1 MELHGTHT
9 RAEILSQP
17 DVWAA
22 TLRRLDAQAA
32 ALDALARGGYDEV
45 LFTGC
50 GSTYYLSVAAAAAL
64 QELAGFPARAVP
76 AGELWLNPEASA
88 PARGRALLVAV
99 SRSGATTETL
109 RACAAFL
116 AAGRGD
122 LLTISCDD
130 SQPLASMGTLNLALP
145 EAQERSLA
153 QTRAFSSLYLATLS
167 LAARWAGRDDLRAE
181 LGRLPE
187 VARRL
192 IAAHD
197 GIARDL
203 GADRAIDRFYFLGSG
218 ARFGLAC
225 ELSLKLKEMAL
236 AHCEPFHFLEF
247 RHGPRAMVTP
257 STLVVGLLSQRA
269 RAHEAAVLDELR
281 AQGGR
286 ILAIG
291 EAGPDVAFGAGLSDL
306 AAGPLYLPV
315 GQMLAYERAMS
326 AGLNPDQPENLTS
339 VIRLS

>member
-1 MELHGTHT
+1 MEPYGTHS

-17 DVWAA
+17 EVWAA
-22 TLRRLDAQAA
+22 TLARLDGHGP
-32 ALDALARGGYDEV
+32 ALDALARAGYDEAI
-45 LFTGC
+45 FTGC
-50 GSTYYLSVAAAAAL
+50 GSTYYLSLAAAAAL
-64 QELAGFPARAVP
+64 QEAAGLPARAVP
-76 AGELWLNPEASA
+76 AGELWLSPEAAA
-88 PARGRALLVAV
+88 PPRGRALLVAV

-122 LLTISCDD
+122 LLTLSCDGA
-130 SQPLASMGTLNLALP
+130 QPLASMGALNLVFP

-153 QTRAFSSLYLATLS
+153 QTRAFSSLYLAALF

-181 LGRLPE
+181 LGALPGA
-187 VARRL
+187 ARRL
-192 IAAHD
+192 IVAHD
-197 GIARDL
+197 GLTRDL

-218 ARFGLAC
+218 ARHGLAC

-247 RHGPRAMVTP
+247 RHGPRAMATP
-257 STLVVGLLSQRA
+257 GALVVALLSQRA

-281 AQGGR
+281 AQGAR
-286 ILAIG
+286 VLAIG
-291 EAGPDVAFGAGLSDL
+291 EADADVAFGAGLSDL
-306 AAGPLYLPV
+306 AAGPLYLPI

-326 AGLNPDQPENLTS
+326 AGLNPDLPANLTH